1 MEESNT
7 RGKGYVLMLGTSDA
21 IRGPFHSL
29 VRESR
34 VFVPLPLDSF
44 SNSLRAQQ
52 RLHTERSK
60 ILDVWELLAVA
71 SDVDPIQEFGRGC
84 SQSSKMEP
92 GDRRCM
98 ARGIFRTY
106 QGRALR
112 EMTSSDC
119 HSAALHH
126 HWSHETFCR
135 PQLLCQ
141 ATPEVLLLESRS
153 NSHGAY

>member
-7 RGKGYVLMLGTSDA
+7 RRKGYVLMLGTRDA
-21 IRGPFHSL
+21 VHGPFQSL

-34 VFVPLPLDSF
+34 VSVPLLLDSL

-60 ILDVWELLAVA
+60 ILNVWELVAVA
-71 SDVDPIQEFGRGC
+71 SDGDPMQEFGRGC

-92 GDRRCM
+92 GDKRCM
-98 ARGIFRTY
+98 ARGTFRTY
-106 QGRALR
+106 QGRALP

-153 NSHGAY
+153 NSQVSY